1 MLSPSRLR
9 LEVMASEHNH
19 IPELSQLRTRHSS
32 KWRRY
37 GNDVLP
43 MHVAEMDFE
52 ISTGIRETLTK
63 MIVESDLGYLG
74 PVAEVGEA
82 FSKYAATKWH
92 WQVDP
97 QRVKLATDVGVAAVE
112 LFRALVEP
120 GDKIMVNSPVYTNFW
135 HWIPEAKAEIADV
148 PLDRAR
154 GWRLDLEAI
163 DHAFA
168 SGVKVL
174 LLCNPQNPTGTVHTR
189 EELTALAASA
199 RKHGAVVISDEIHAP
214 LTYSENTFVPFL
226 DCGEDAREV
235 GICITSSSKSWNT
248 AGLKAAIVVYASDAM
263 AGVVARLPEAMHWR
277 ASLLGAFAM
286 AESYDGSAD
295 WVDRT
300 LEVLNDNRHH
310 LLAELAEKLPLVKTQ
325 LPGATYLAWLD
336 VSELNLG
343 EHPAAKIL
351 AEAKVA
357 LEPGTYF
364 GPQYGQFVRFNFA
377 SSKENITAAI
387 DRIRAL

>member
-1 MLSPSRLR
+1 
-9 LEVMASEHNH
+9 
-19 IPELSQLRTRHSS
+19 
-32 KWRRY
+32 
-37 GNDVLP
+37 

-92 WQVDP
+92 WQVNP

-112 LFRALVEP
+112 LFRTLVKP
-120 GDKIMVNSPVYTNFW
+120 GDKIMLNSPVYTNFW
-135 HWIPEAKAEIADV
+135 HWIPEAKAEIVDV

-154 GWRLDLEAI
+154 GWRLDLDEI
-163 DHAFA
+163 DRTFA

-377 SSKENITAAI
+377 SSKENVTAAI

>member
-1 MLSPSRLR
+1 
-9 LEVMASEHNH
+9 
-19 IPELSQLRTRHSS
+19 
-32 KWRRY
+32 
-37 GNDVLP
+37 

-112 LFRALVEP
+112 LFRVLVNS

-135 HWIPEAKAEIADV
+135 HWIPEAKAEIVDV

-154 GWRLDLEAI
+154 GWRLDLDAI
-163 DHAFA
+163 DHVFA
-168 SGVKVL
+168 TGVKVL
-174 LLCNPQNPTGTVHTR
+174 LLCNPQNPSGTVHTR

-235 GICITSSSKSWNT
+235 GVCITSSSKSWNT

-263 AGVVARLPEAMHWR
+263 AKVITKLPEALHWR

-295 WVDRT
+295 WVDQAR
-300 LEVLNDNRHH
+300 EVLNENRHH
-310 LLAELAEKLPLVKTQ
+310 LLAELAEKLPQVKTQ
-325 LPGATYLAWLD
+325 LPSATYLAWLD

-343 EHPAAKIL
+343 ENPAAKIL

-357 LEPGTYF
+357 LEPGTNF

-387 DRIRAL
+387 DRIRAI

>member
-1 MLSPSRLR
+1 
-9 LEVMASEHNH
+9 MASDQNH

-32 KWRRY
+32 KWRRF

-52 ISTGIRETLTK
+52 ISTGIRETLKK
-63 MIVESDLGYLG
+63 MVHESDLGYLG
-74 PVAEVGEA
+74 PIPEVGAA
-82 FSKYAATKWH
+82 FSKYAAERWH
-92 WQVDP
+92 WQVDSN
-97 QRVKLATDVGVAAVE
+97 RVKLATDVGVAAVE
-112 LFRALVEP
+112 LFRKLVQP
-120 GDKIMVNSPVYTNFW
+120 GDRIMLNSPVYTGFW
-135 HWIPEAKAEIADV
+135 YWIPEVQAEIFDV

-163 DHAFA
+163 DKGFA

-174 LLCNPQNPTGTVHTR
+174 LLCNPQNPSGTVHTR

-235 GICITSSSKSWNT
+235 GVCITSSSKSWNT
-248 AGLKAAIVVYASDAM
+248 AGLKAALMVTASDAM
-263 AGVVARLPEAMHWR
+263 ASLVGRLPEAMHWR
-277 ASLLGAFAM
+277 TSLLGAFSM
-286 AESYDGSAD
+286 AESFGDSAG
-295 WVDRT
+295 WVDET
-300 LEVLNDNRHH
+300 LVLLDENRQH
-310 LLAELAEKLPLVKTQ
+310 LIEELAEKLPLVKTQ

-336 VSELNLG
+336 VSELGLG

-351 AEAKVA
+351 EAAKVA
-357 LEPGTYF
+357 VEPGTYF

-377 SSKENITAAI
+377 SSKENISEAI
-387 DRIRAL
+387 DRISAL

>member
-1 MLSPSRLR
+1 
-9 LEVMASEHNH
+9 
-19 IPELSQLRTRHSS
+19 
-32 KWRRY
+32 
-37 GNDVLP
+37 

-112 LFRALVEP
+112 LFRVLVKP
-120 GDKIMVNSPVYTNFW
+120 GHKIMLNSPVYTNFW
-135 HWIPEAKAEIADV
+135 HWIPEAQAEIVDV
-148 PLDRAR
+148 QLDRAR
-154 GWRLDLEAI
+154 GWRLDLDAI
-163 DHAFA
+163 DRAFA

-214 LTYSENTFVPFL
+214 LTYSEKTFVPFL

-235 GICITSSSKSWNT
+235 GVCITSSSKSWNT

-263 AGVVARLPEAMHWR
+263 AKVIAKLPEALHWR

-295 WVDRT
+295 WVDRAK
-300 LEVLNDNRHH
+300 EVLDENRHH
-310 LLAELAEKLPLVKTQ
+310 LLAELAEKLPQVKIQ
-325 LPGATYLAWLD
+325 LPEATYLAWLD
-336 VSELNLG
+336 VSALNLG

-351 AEAKVA
+351 EAAKVA
-357 LEPGTYF
+357 LEPGSNY

-387 DRIRAL
+387 DRIRAI